1 VQEGIGMREGLDR
14 AIDELRSMLVDMG
27 ERADSMLGKA
37 ITALADGDRTAAE
50 EVIYADRAVDQRH
63 VEVQHAVLTTVAL
76 QAPVGRDLRLLTGF
90 LHSGLH
96 LERMADYAVSVA
108 RGAIRLLDHPRD
120 EAVLGLVIEM
130 GGHAQ
135 EVGRTAI
142 RALLSLDE
150 GAARSVAVADDRV
163 DRLEMRIFEA
173 LMDSAGSDTHRLPWA
188 AEMIGLG
195 RRIERYAD
203 HGVDIAEQAV
213 FAVTGVSVELLG
225 NDPR

>member
-1 VQEGIGMREGLDR
+1 MREELDR
-14 AIDELRSMLVDMG
+14 ALGELRSMLADMS
-27 ERADSMLGKA
+27 ERADDMLGKA
-37 ITALADGDRTAAE
+37 VTALAEGDRIRAE

-108 RGAIRLLDHPRD
+108 RGAIRVLGHPRD
-120 EAVLGLVIEM
+120 ELVIQLIVEM

-135 EVGRTAI
+135 EVGRTAM
-142 RALLSLDE
+142 RSLLSLDE
-150 GAARSVAVADDRV
+150 AAARSVAVADDRV
-163 DRLEMRIFEA
+163 DRLEMRIFET
-173 LMDSAGSDTHRLPWA
+173 LIAGDGSKAGRLPWA

-203 HGVDIAEQAV
+203 HGVDIAEQVV
-213 FAVTGVSVELLG
+213 FVATGINVELAG
-225 NDPR
+225 RDAV

>member
-1 VQEGIGMREGLDR
+1 MREELDR
-14 AIDELRSMLVDMG
+14 ALDELRSMLADMS
-27 ERADSMLGKA
+27 ERADDMLGKA
-37 ITALADGDRTAAE
+37 VTALAEGDRIRAE

-108 RGAIRLLDHPRD
+108 RGAIRVLDHPRD
-120 EAVLGLVIEM
+120 EPVIQLIIEM

-142 RALLSLDE
+142 RSLLSLDE
-150 GAARSVAVADDRV
+150 AAARSVAVADDRV
-163 DRLEMRIFEA
+163 DRLEMRIFET
-173 LMDSAGSDTHRLPWA
+173 LVEGCGSKAGRLPWA

-203 HGVDIAEQAV
+203 HGVDIAEQVV
-213 FAVTGVSVELLG
+213 FVATGINVELSG
-225 NDPR
+225 RDAV

>member
-1 VQEGIGMREGLDR
+1 VQEGIGMREELDR

-37 ITALADGDRTAAE
+37 ITALAEGDRTAAE

-120 EAVLGLVIEM
+120 ETVVGLVVEM

-150 GAARSVAVADDRV
+150 DAARSVAVADDRV

-173 LMDSAGSDTHRLPWA
+173 LVDGAGSDAGRLPWA
-188 AEMIGLG
+188 VEMIGLG

-203 HGVDIAEQAV
+203 HGVDIAEQVVFIATGITIELSGREAV
-213 FAVTGVSVELLG
+213 
-225 NDPR
+225 